1 MSSKE
6 DQRVFLEPAGTEGC
20 PFVSSLM
27 ATLKAAL
34 VSRVAILHTFVC
46 REPAVL
52 ESSKPVGKS
61 GEVDETAHRALS

>member
-1 MSSKE
+1 
-6 DQRVFLEPAGTEGC
+6 
-20 PFVSSLM
+20 M